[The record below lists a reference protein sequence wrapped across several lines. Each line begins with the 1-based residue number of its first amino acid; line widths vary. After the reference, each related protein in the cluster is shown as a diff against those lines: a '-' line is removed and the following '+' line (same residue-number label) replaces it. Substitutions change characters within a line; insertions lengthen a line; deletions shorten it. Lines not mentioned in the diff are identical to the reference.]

1 MCVVVGGTHSTGSVR
16 QACGQSSG
24 ARDAGEGECQLAYVE
39 MLPSRMASSRVK
51 VYDNTVDFSYTHTH
65 TATWSLHFDV
75 HIWLHENLS

>member
-39 MLPSRMASSRVK
+39 MLPSSRVK